1 MKKVSCIF
9 PVLIVA
15 FILASCNS
23 RKQSLHHITELQAK
37 FDSVIT
43 DMPILT
49 LEQKVHADDLIIAY
63 TEFVENYPDDSLAAK
78 FMFETSRLKLMI
90 PDYAAALQILESLV
104 EKYPADEQAPLALS
118 SAASLCENVMQDCKK
133 AEYYLMQLKEKYP
146 NHPTAINIDLQIQYV
161 CDAQGYLDA
170 VLGKQPLP
178 DSVTTESTDT
188 TK

>member
-1 MKKVSCIF
+1 MSI
-9 PVLIVA
+9 LIVT
-15 FILASCNS
+15 FIFASCNS
-23 RKQSLHHITELQAK
+23 RKQSLNHITELQAK
-37 FDSVIT
+37 LDSVLT

-49 LEQKVHADDLIIAY
+49 PEQKVHADELILAY
-63 TEFVENYPDDSLAAK
+63 SQFVENYPDDSLAAK

-118 SAASLCENVMQDCKK
+118 SAASLCENVMQDCEK
-133 AEYYLMQLKEKYP
+133 AKQYLMQLKEKYP

-170 VLGKQPLP
+170 VLGKQAVQ
-178 DSVTTESTDT
+178 DSVTTESADT
-188 TK
+188 PK